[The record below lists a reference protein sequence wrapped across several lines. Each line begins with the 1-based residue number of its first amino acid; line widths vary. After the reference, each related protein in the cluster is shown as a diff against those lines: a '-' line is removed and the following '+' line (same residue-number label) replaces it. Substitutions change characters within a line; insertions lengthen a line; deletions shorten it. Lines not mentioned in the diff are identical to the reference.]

1 MSLHEYILNNFKN
14 GCVAEN
20 QMKSGCVTFW
30 LVEVKNVKKPK
41 GFKKC

>member
-1 MSLHEYILNNFKN
+1 MSLHEYILKHLKN
-14 GCVAEN
+14 ACAEN

-41 GFKKC
+41 DFKKC